1 MALSNLLTLI
11 LPCIT
16 FQQGTVLEAP
26 IWMKKYLLY
35 LFLFHLCQTAIADV
49 VLTMGGDVNFNKNR
63 QSVNENGVQYG
74 SSLIPWSS
82 LTQNVQPLINGDLNF
97 ANIETVVSSGND
109 LSDENKKYA
118 FKSHPNAI
126 QNLIDIG
133 FNLFN
138 LANNHTYDYGHAGM
152 TRTAIEM
159 SRLRER
165 NPQILYNGIGFRS
178 DLLEPQVFDLNGIR
192 FAFATVAF
200 GELKFRAKNDVPGIL
215 FIRDDSDYQQLIKN
229 FAQTQADFKMLS
241 IHFGTER
248 MVTLDP
254 GQQKRFEYAII
265 HGKLNLI
272 IGHHPHVIRPIQKI
286 GDSLIFYSLGNYM
299 MVGSADITKSI
310 NMNTD
315 WGMFARLYL
324 EKDPATNKVKI
335 DAVDVIPLTNTH
347 FKATPLNGM
356 KAAQRI
362 TSLNAL
368 SLSQLRQDAL
378 LLNLDS
384 LTGTGITC
392 APIMNSLRAKARCAT
407 QITPFQ

>member
-1 MALSNLLTLI
+1 MRYVLI
-11 LPCIT
+11 L
-16 FQQGTVLEAP
+16 
-26 IWMKKYLLY
+26 LLS
-35 LFLFHLCQTAIADV
+35 FLVGQTAAADV
-49 VLTMGGDVNFNKNR
+49 VLTIGGDVNFNKNR
-63 QSVNENGVQYG
+63 QSVHENGVLYG
-74 SSLIPWSS
+74 DSIIPWSS
-82 LTQNVQPLINGDLNF
+82 LTKNIQPLINGDLNF
-97 ANIETVVSSGND
+97 ANIETVVSSVND
-109 LSDENKKYA
+109 LSNENKQYA

-159 SRLRER
+159 SQLRER

-178 DLLEPQVFDLNGIR
+178 DLLKPQVFVKNGIR
-192 FAFATVAF
+192 FAFATIAF
-200 GELKFRAKNDVPGIL
+200 GDLQFKAKNNVPGIL

-248 MVTLDP
+248 IVTLDP

-265 HGKLNLI
+265 YGKVNLI

-299 MVGSADITKSI
+299 MVGSADITKSM

-324 EKDPATNKVKI
+324 EKDPETNKVKV
-335 DAVDVIPLTNTH
+335 DAVEVVPLTNTH
-347 FKATPLNGM
+347 FKATPLNGI

-368 SLSQLRQDAL
+368 SLSQLGQDAL

-407 QITPFQ
+407 QLTQFQ